1 MRAQTKVVLGQLVT
15 ISAGRDRG
23 RSFVVVGI
31 ESPGV
36 IHLADGRSRPTDK
49 PKRKNVR
56 HVKIHEFLSQG
67 LAEKLQKGHKVT
79 NEELRQAVMYFMK
92 PDNN

>member
-15 ISAGRDRG
+15 ISAGRDKG
-23 RSFVVVGI
+23 RNFVVVGI

-56 HVKIHEFLSQG
+56 HVKILGTIPQS
-67 LAEKLQKGHKVT
+67 LVEKLQRGLSLT
-79 NEELRQAVMYFMK
+79 NEELRQAVTYLIK